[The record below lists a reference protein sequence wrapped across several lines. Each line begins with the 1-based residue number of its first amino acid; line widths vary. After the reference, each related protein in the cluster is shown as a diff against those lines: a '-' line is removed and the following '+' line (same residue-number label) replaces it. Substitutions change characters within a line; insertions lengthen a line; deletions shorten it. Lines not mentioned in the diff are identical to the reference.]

1 MSKKTMLCVLA
12 GLMTLAMLALAIAG
26 KSRFPLVNSMVAAI
40 VLPVENGITSLGHG
54 IDGVRGYWKAMTV
67 LQEEN
72 EQLKQENIELRNSNI
87 RMASLYAENQHL
99 RSLLDYKEEHSDQTL
114 VGAKVVSR
122 NHGALRDNLYINAG
136 RDKGV
141 AVEMAVVN
149 GGLVGIVDEVYENYS
164 RVLLLTSSRCKVG
177 ARVMRVSSRAVG
189 VVGGTGS
196 DKEGLT
202 LEHIAREENLNV
214 GDVIV
219 TSGYSGNHPA
229 DILIGKVIKK
239 QLDPTGLLQQGIVA
253 PTAEISDVEQV
264 FVVTKFSPAH
274 IQELRKQG
282 GQAK

>member
-12 GLMTLAMLALAIAG
+12 GLITLAMLALSIAG

-40 VLPVENGITSLGHG
+40 VLPMENGITSLGHG
-54 IDGVRGYWKAMTV
+54 MDGIRDYWRAMTV

-72 EQLKQENIELRNSNI
+72 AHLKQENTELRYSNI
-87 RMASLYAENQHL
+87 RMASLYAENKHL

-114 VGAKVVSR
+114 VGAKVISR
-122 NHGALRDNLYINAG
+122 NHGAIRDSIYINAG

-141 AVEMAVVN
+141 DVDMAVVN
-149 GGLVGIVDEVYENYS
+149 GGLIGIVDEVYANYS

-189 VVGGTGS
+189 VVGGTGLE
-196 DKEGLT
+196 KEELA
-202 LEHIAREENLNV
+202 LEHIVREENLNV

-239 QLDPTGLLQQGIVA
+239 QLDPTGLFQQGIVA

-264 FVVTKFSPAH
+264 LVITKFSPAH
-274 IQELRKQG
+274 LEELRKQG
-282 GQAK
+282 GLAK